1 MSEINDDETQ
11 CCECENWYYPDDM
24 FNRDGELY
32 CDWCYNREETC
43 CGCEKIFPTIEMF
56 NPTLDKY
63 FCEDCYGDMCFTC
76 KKFVLHKNMVL
87 SCGDWKCE
95 DCDKK
100 SKQPKKRLVMTC
112 VCCEKKKDVKQFS
125 ENKICVDCHN
135 AKYKV
140 YRTYFDFEFYTEY
153 LMEHSHKAV
162 KGILKK
168 QYSECDDEPCESYVI
183 YLKNEDACYNTC
195 LFLLQAEDGVL
206 PIYVRNINTS
216 SCMAMSM
223 SGMFDDDDCETLMS
237 LDEII
242 EMTSKGF
249 RASVKKIIESER

>member
-1 MSEINDDETQ
+1 MNRKLVMK
-11 CCECENWYYPDDM
+11 CLECEQKKPVS
-24 FNRDGELY
+24 
-32 CDWCYNREETC
+32 
-43 CGCEKIFPTIEMF
+43 
-56 NPTLDKY
+56 
-63 FCEDCYGDMCFTC
+63 CF
-76 KKFVLHKNMVL
+76 
-87 SCGDWKCE
+87 
-95 DCDKK
+95 
-100 SKQPKKRLVMTC
+100 Q
-112 VCCEKKKDVKQFS
+112 KD

-183 YLKNEDACYNTC
+183 YLKNEHPCYNTC

-206 PIYVRNINTS
+206 PIYVRNINSS

-223 SGMFDDDDCETLMS
+223 SGMFDDDDDCETLMS
-237 LDEII
+237 LDEIV

-249 RASVKKIIESER
+249 RASVKKIIETER